1 MVMKSQ
7 EKVGKCKKM
16 LQDPNDALD
25 FRMLTNISYLTTM
38 AGRIVVW
45 QPSASTMEGQVNTP
59 PLCDGGKGI

>member
-1 MVMKSQ
+1 MVIKSQ

-25 FRMLTNISYLTTM
+25 FRMLTNISYPTTM
-38 AGRIVVW
+38 DGRIEVW

-59 PLCDGGKGI
+59 PLWDGGKGI